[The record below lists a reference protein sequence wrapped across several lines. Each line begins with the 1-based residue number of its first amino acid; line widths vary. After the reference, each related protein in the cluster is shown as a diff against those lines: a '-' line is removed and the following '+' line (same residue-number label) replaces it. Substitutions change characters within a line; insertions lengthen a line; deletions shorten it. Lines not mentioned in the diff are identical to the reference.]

1 MNKNTNNTTAKAN
14 TNTTVSTPKAATPTK
29 KPYTRTVRQYF
40 LLKPGKGFMLKN
52 PKGVPT
58 FGIDGELVSYTDI
71 RQAKFARDFFVGTA
85 HLVDALD
92 IVTKVA

>member
-14 TNTTVSTPKAATPTK
+14 TNTTVNTPQAATTK

-40 LLKPGKGFMLKN
+40 LFKQGKGFMLKN
-52 PKGVPT
+52 PKGAPT
-58 FGIDGELVSYTDI
+58 FGIDGELVCYNDI
-71 RQAKFARDFFVGTA
+71 RQAKFARDFFVETA

>member
-1 MNKNTNNTTAKAN
+1 MNKNTNNTT
-14 TNTTVSTPKAATPTK
+14 TTVKATATVNTPKAATTK

-71 RQAKFARDFFVGTA
+71 RQAKFARDFFVETA